1 MYLKRTISRTGAPG
15 TNYQYISARYCGS
28 FQIIRCGPCA
38 FITHAIAGKGLPR
51 KILGRPLD
59 NFPEIFRRIGH
70 VILRRRRQ
78 PHFRDY
84 STPSHKLNVE
94 RLALW
99 SEVPFDE
106 STGALIE

>member
-1 MYLKRTISRTGAPG
+1 MLQG
-15 TNYQYISARYCGS
+15 
-28 FQIIRCGPCA
+28 QIINVYLPDIVVLSKSSVAVPAHLLLMPSQAKVSR
-38 FITHAIAGKGLPR
+38 GKF
-51 KILGRPLD
+51 LGRPLD

-106 STGALIE
+106 STGALLE